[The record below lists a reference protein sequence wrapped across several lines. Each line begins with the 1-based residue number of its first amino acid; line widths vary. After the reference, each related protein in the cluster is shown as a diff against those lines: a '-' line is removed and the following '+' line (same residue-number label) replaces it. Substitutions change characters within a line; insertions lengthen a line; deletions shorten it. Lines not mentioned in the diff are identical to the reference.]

1 MKDILLDQ
9 DGDLIIEN
17 GDFKIGYS
25 DNQHQEHILKAEKGE
40 YKEFPEVG
48 VGISQMLSD
57 DRYDEMMIEM
67 KKQLQYDGMKIKTIR
82 FEQDGQLIIDGKYSD
97 NGQR

>member
-9 DGDLIIEN
+9 DGDLSIEN
-17 GDFKIGYS
+17 GDFKIGES
-25 DNQHQEHILKAEKGE
+25 DNRHQEHILRAEKGE
-40 YKEFPEVG
+40 YKESPEVG

-82 FEQDGQLIIDGKYSD
+82 FEGDGKLIIDGKYSN
-97 NGQR
+97 NG

>member
-25 DNQHQEHILKAEKGE
+25 DNQQQEHILKAEKGE